1 MILIRSATA
10 RRQSNWV
17 FQFINIIFLILLF
30 FLINGTI
37 TETPQQD
44 ILPPI
49 TIRSEAG
56 SAPHNGLYVDQ
67 SGRLFFQNRQVT
79 EAEFVVTALSR
90 RSTAPRPQLIVVD
103 RRLPAVA
110 MIDLV
115 SSLES
120 AGMSDLSLL
129 TIRPSP

>member
-1 MILIRSATA
+1 MILISSEPT

-17 FQFINIIFLILLF
+17 LQFINIIFLILLF

-37 TETPQQD
+37 TETPRQD
-44 ILPPI
+44 ILPPV

-67 SGRLFFQNRQVT
+67 TGRLFFQNRQVT
-79 EAEFVVTALSR
+79 ETEFAVMALSR
-90 RSTAPRPQLIVVD
+90 RSTATGPQLIVVD

-115 SSLES
+115 SSLKS
-120 AGMSDLSLL
+120 AGVSDISLL